1 MNRHQP
7 SDAVRLSIAGASELG
22 ARALERIG
30 YSAEEAQVICA
41 HLVDAT
47 CCGYHFAGLPRI
59 LEIADNP
66 RTREPRQAIRVVRET
81 AVSVL
86 VDGGNHIGYYAVYKT
101 ARMAIEKA
109 KQSGIALVGLYN
121 CALSGRNAYY
131 LELIARENLV
141 GMLFSSAWPVV
152 APEGGARPMLGTNPL
167 AIGLPTGSGPM
178 IFDMGTAAIM
188 RGELALRSRLNEE
201 LPEGVAIDE
210 NGLPTRDPHLARKG
224 SILPFGGPDRHKGF
238 GLSLTIQALGLLAGA
253 SIPRGRVQDYGQ
265 LFVVFDPG
273 LLVPEAQ
280 FKHDI
285 DELIALIKATPRRP
299 GVDEIRIPSERAF
312 RERER
317 AKKEGILVDRK
328 VFDALNTIQAGHK
341 GKETRQR

>member
-1 MNRHQP
+1 MKRHQL
-7 SDAVRLSIAGASELG
+7 SDGVHLSIAQATELG
-22 ARALERIG
+22 EHALQCIG
-30 YSAEEAQVICA
+30 FPVEEAQVICA
-41 HLVDAT
+41 HLVDAA
-47 CCGYHFAGLPRI
+47 CCGYPFAGLPRI
-59 LEIADNP
+59 LEIAEDP
-66 RTREPRQAIRVVRET
+66 RTREPRQPIRVVRET
-81 AVSVL
+81 PVSML
-86 VDGGNHIGYYAVYKT
+86 VDGGNHIGYYAVYQT

-109 KQSGIALVGLYN
+109 KQSGIALVGLN
-121 CALSGRNAYY
+121 NSALSGRNAYY

-167 AIGLPTGSGPM
+167 AIALPTGNAPM

-188 RGELALRSRLNEE
+188 RGELALRSCLNEE

-210 NGLPTRDPHLARKG
+210 NGLPTRDPHMALKG

-253 SIPRGRVQDYGQ
+253 SLPRGRVQDYGQ

-273 LLVPEAQ
+273 LLVPEAR
-280 FKHDI
+280 FKRDI
-285 DELIALIKATPRRP
+285 DELITLIKATPRRP

-317 AKKEGILVDRK
+317 ARKEGILVDRK
-328 VFDALNTIQAGHK
+328 VFDALNTIRAGHE
-341 GKETRQR
+341 GEETKQR